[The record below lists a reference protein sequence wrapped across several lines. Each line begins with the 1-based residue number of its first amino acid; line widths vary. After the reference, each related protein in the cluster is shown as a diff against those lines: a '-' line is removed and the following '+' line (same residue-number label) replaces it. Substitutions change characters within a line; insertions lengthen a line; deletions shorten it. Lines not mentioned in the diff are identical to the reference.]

1 MTPKTLLF
9 ATDMSCRC
17 DRALDR
23 AASLAAGWKARL
35 LAMHVVQRRAQV
47 NDQPSW
53 RGPADLQ
60 AVRESL
66 SSDFQGVRGVDLEVL
81 VERGEP
87 AARILE
93 AAELRGCGLVVTGVA
108 REATLA
114 RDLLGTTT
122 DRLARKLKV
131 PLLVVKSRPRGP
143 YRNVVVATDYSED
156 SRAALRTAL
165 ALFPA
170 VRITLFHASS
180 IPFAGLADDKT
191 ALREGLMRQAL
202 GDLRSFLGATPEA
215 SRRSIATVSEV
226 GEVGEVLED
235 LVRARKVDLVI
246 VGSKGG
252 KGLSGALL
260 GSIAQYLL
268 RRLPVDTMVVRRSKA

>member
-1 MTPKTLLF
+1 MTPETLLF
-9 ATDMSCRC
+9 STDMSYRC

-23 AASLAAGWKARL
+23 ATALAAGWKARL
-35 LAMHVVQRRAQV
+35 LAMHVLPRRAQV
-47 NDQPSW
+47 SDLPSW

-66 SSDFQGVRGVDLEVL
+66 SAEFQGVKGVDFEVL

-93 AAELRGCGLVVTGVA
+93 AAEHRGSGLVVTGVA

-156 SRAALRTAL
+156 SRAAFRTAL
-165 ALFPA
+165 AFFPEA
-170 VRITLFHASS
+170 RITLLHASS
-180 IPFAGLADDKT
+180 IAFAGLADDKE
-191 ALREGLMRQAL
+191 ALREGLVRQAL
-202 GDLRSFLGATPEA
+202 GDLRSFLDATPEA
-215 SRRSIATVSEV
+215 SRRSVATASEV

-235 LVRARKVDLVI
+235 FVRARKADLVV

-252 KGLSGALL
+252 KGLSGVLL
-260 GSIAQYLL
+260 GSVAQYLL
-268 RRLPVDTMVVRRSKA
+268 RRLPVDTMVVRRRKV